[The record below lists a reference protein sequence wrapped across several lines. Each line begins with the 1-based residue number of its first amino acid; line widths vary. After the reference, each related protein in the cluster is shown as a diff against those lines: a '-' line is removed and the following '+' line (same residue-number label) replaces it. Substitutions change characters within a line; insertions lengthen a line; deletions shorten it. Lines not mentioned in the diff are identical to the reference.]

1 MKKVQTSEWVS
12 IGHPDKMAD
21 YISCYILD
29 KFLEQDPRTRFAVE
43 VQIKDNFVSLA
54 GEIDSHAYITSQQIE
69 VFVRQA
75 IYEIGYTYQYQ
86 KRFGK
91 DNTICDR
98 DIEVVQHIGM
108 QSRDI
113 AQGVPFGWGDQGI
126 FWGMAVN
133 DRTTNYMP
141 KDWFLARRIGLLL
154 YESGIGGLDIKT
166 QVTLADN
173 ELEEVVVAI
182 PLVDNDEERV
192 RRLVASHVKCQN
204 AKIYVNGTGRYVK
217 HGPVGDAGTTGRKL
231 AVDFYGGNCRIGGGC
246 PWTKDATKADLTL
259 NVYARKQAIGVLVAN
274 NHLDDAYCSISCRI
288 GSPEILVSKMDRAGE
303 LLESPQKM
311 NIRPDD
317 MIEYLGLN
325 KPVFRQLCRNG
336 LFSKI

>member
-12 IGHPDKMAD
+12 LGHPDKMAD

-29 KFLEQDPRTRFAVE
+29 KFIEQDSKTRFAVE

-54 GEIDSHAYITSQQIE
+54 GEINSHAYITSQQIE
-69 VFVRQA
+69 FFVREA
-75 IYEIGYTYQYQ
+75 VKEIGYTREYQ

-91 DNTICDR
+91 DNTICDK

-108 QSRDI
+108 QSSDI

-133 DRTTNYMP
+133 NSATEYMP
-141 KDWFLARRIGLLL
+141 KDWWFARRIGLLL
-154 YESGIGGLDIKT
+154 YESGLGGLDIKT
-166 QVTLADN
+166 QVTLIDD

-182 PLVDNDEERV
+182 PLIDNNEERV
-192 RRLVASHVKCQN
+192 KRLIASHIRPN
-204 AKIYVNGTGRYVK
+204 SNYKIFINGTGRYMK

-246 PWTKDATKADLTL
+246 PWTKDGTKADLTL
-259 NVYARKQAIGVLVAN
+259 NIYARKHAIAALLKI
-274 NHLDDAYCSISCRI
+274 HDEAYCSISCKI
-288 GSPEILVSKMDRAGE
+288 GSPEILVTKMTRDGSLICE
-303 LLESPQKM
+303 PQRM
-311 NIRPDD
+311 NIRPVDL
-317 MIEYLGLN
+317 IEYLGLD
-325 KPVFRQLCRNG
+325 KPVFRRLCRNG
-336 LFSKI
+336 LFTAL